1 MAKTYKVNGMSCGG
15 CAASVERSIKA
26 TAPGASVQ
34 VDLENGLVTV
44 EGVAEDAVVQQAV
57 EAAGFTYAGPAG

>member
-15 CAASVERSIKA
+15 CATSVERSIKA
-26 TAPGASVQ
+26 TTPGASVQ

-57 EAAGFTYAGPAG
+57 EEAGFTYAGPA

>member
-15 CAASVERSIKA
+15 CAASVERAIKA
-26 TAPGASVQ
+26 TTPGVSVQ

-44 EGVAEDAVVQQAV
+44 EGVAEDGVVQQAV
-57 EAAGFTYAGPAG
+57 EEAGFIYAGPA